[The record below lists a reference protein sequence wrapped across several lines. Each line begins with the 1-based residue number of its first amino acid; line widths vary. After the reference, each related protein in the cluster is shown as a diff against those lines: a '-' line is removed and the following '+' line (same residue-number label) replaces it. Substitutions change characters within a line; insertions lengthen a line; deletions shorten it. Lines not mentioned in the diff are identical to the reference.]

1 MATTGFWP
9 VKSRLKEVIDYANNP
24 DKTTA
29 KEYLD
34 EDLYAAIRYVENDDK
49 TDQTMFVSGVNC
61 SKHNA
66 YNEMI
71 AVKRRFGERGKNIA
85 YHGYQ
90 SFAIGEVTPD
100 EAHKIGIETAKRM
113 WRDYE
118 VVVTTHLNTDN
129 IHNHLVV
136 NSVSFKTGRKFEN
149 HVSDHYKL
157 REISDLICKERGKSV
172 LPPSKF
178 KGSSKKEYWA
188 KKNGGMTHRDM
199 LRKDIDSI
207 IKNSTTWK
215 SFSANLN
222 GLGYKIV
229 RDDNYE
235 HITIIADGWKRPVRL
250 DSLGAN
256 YTVDAIER
264 RLANNRHSE
273 YHYAVIYRAR
283 RSPLL
288 QLEQEL
294 EFEINHSHDTATILI
309 DTVFYILLQLL
320 KLTRDIE
327 AWGEG
332 GQAHSPL
339 LREALT
345 FERQLKKEY
354 SFLKNNNIKTVGEL
368 TTFCREK
375 ESEITALEAERSKIR
390 NSNRRPKTPQ
400 ERQEKLKAAR
410 EITKKLNPLRE
421 QLKIA
426 DSALEHFPKV
436 WDLLKTEH
444 DIEINAP
451 TKTKEKG
458 LNNNEKHKENY
469 CDR

>member
-24 DKTTA
+24 DKTTD
-29 KEYLD
+29 KRYLD
-34 EDLYAAIRYVENDDK
+34 EALYLALRYAQNDKK
-49 TDQTMFVSGVNC
+49 TDQMMYVSAINC
-61 SKHNA
+61 PKQRAYQCMMTTKHR
-66 YNEMI
+66 YG
-71 AVKRRFGERGKNIA
+71 KFGGNVA
-85 YHGYQ
+85 YHGFQ
-90 SFAIGEVTPD
+90 SFKTGEVTPD
-100 EAHKIGIETAKRM
+100 EAHQIGIETAKRM
-113 WRDYE
+113 WKDYE

-136 NSVSFKTGRKFEN
+136 NSVSFRTGKKFEN

-178 KGSSKKEYWA
+178 KGSSKKEYWV
-188 KKNGGMTHRDM
+188 KKNGGMTHRDI

-207 IKNSTTWK
+207 IKNSIMWTHFK
-215 SFSANLN
+215 ENLK
-222 GLGYKIV
+222 GFGYEIV
-229 RDDNYE
+229 RDDDYE
-235 HITIIADGWKRPVRL
+235 HISVKAEGWKRPVRL
-250 DSLGAN
+250 DSLGDK
-256 YTVDAIER
+256 YTIDAIER
-264 RLANNRHSE
+264 RMERNLE
-273 YHYAVIYRAR
+273 TTKYAAIYRIR
-283 RSPLL
+283 KSPLL
-288 QLEQEL
+288 QLEREL

-345 FERQLKKEY
+345 YERQLKKEY

-375 ESEITALEAERSKIR
+375 EREITTLETERSKIR
-390 NSNRRPKTPQ
+390 NSNRRPKTHE

-426 DSALEHFPKV
+426 DSALERFPKV

-451 TKTKEKG
+451 IKTKEKG
-458 LNNNEKHKENY
+458 FE
-469 CDR
+469 R

>member
-1 MATTGFWP
+1 VATTGFWP

-24 DKTTA
+24 DKTTD
-29 KEYLD
+29 KRYLD
-34 EDLYAAIRYVENDDK
+34 EDLYAALRYVENDKK
-49 TDQTMFVSGVNC
+49 TDQTMYVSAINC
-61 SKHNA
+61 PKQRAYQCMMTTKHR
-66 YNEMI
+66 YG
-71 AVKRRFGERGKNIA
+71 KFGGNVA

-90 SFAIGEVTPD
+90 SFKSDEVTPD

-215 SFSANLN
+215 SFSANLS

-235 HITIIADGWKRPVRL
+235 HITIIADGWKRSVRL
-250 DSLGAN
+250 DSLGEN

-309 DTVFYILLQLL
+309 DTVFFILLQLL

-375 ESEITALEAERSKIR
+375 ESEITTLEAERSKIR

-421 QLKIA
+421 ELKIA
-426 DSALEHFPKV
+426 DSALERFPKV
-436 WDLLKTEH
+436 WILLKTEH

-458 LNNNEKHKENY
+458 FEK
-469 CDR
+469 

>member
-24 DKTTA
+24 DKTTD
-29 KEYLD
+29 KKYLD
-34 EDLYAAIRYVENDDK
+34 EDLYATLRYAEDDKK
-49 TDQTMFVSGVNC
+49 TDQTMYVSAINC
-61 SKHNA
+61 PKQRA
-66 YNEMI
+66 YQCMMTT
-71 AVKRRFGERGKNIA
+71 KQRYGKFGGNVA

-90 SFAIGEVTPD
+90 SFKTDEVTPD
-100 EAHKIGIETAKRM
+100 EAHQIGIETAKRM
-113 WRDYE
+113 WNEYE

-129 IHNHLVV
+129 IHNHIVV

-178 KGSSKKEYWA
+178 KGNSKKEYWV
-188 KKNGGMTHRDM
+188 KKNGGMTHRDV

-207 IKNSTTWK
+207 IKNSIMWTHFK
-215 SFSANLN
+215 ENLK
-222 GLGYKIV
+222 GFGYEIV
-229 RDDNYE
+229 RDDDYE
-235 HITIIADGWKRPVRL
+235 HISVKAEGWKRPVRL
-250 DSLGAN
+250 DSLGNN
-256 YTVDAIER
+256 YTIDAIER
-264 RLANNRHSE
+264 RMERNLKTTKHA
-273 YHYAVIYRAR
+273 AIYQIRK
-283 RSPLL
+283 SPLL
-288 QLEQEL
+288 NLEREL
-294 EFEINHSHDTATILI
+294 EFEIDHSHDTATILI

-375 ESEITALEAERSKIR
+375 ESEIAALEAERSKIR
-390 NSNRRPKTPQ
+390 NSNRRPKTHE

-410 EITKKLNPLRE
+410 EITEKITPLRE

-426 DSALEHFPKV
+426 DSALERFPKV
-436 WDLLKTEH
+436 WNLLKTEH